1 MQTKFTTPVICLL
14 LISAKP
20 AIFKS
25 ENREV
30 TKYYVPVPAK
40 DASHKGFYISSIEIT
55 NKQYRDF
62 LNDLRAR
69 GETEKLK
76 SAMVDSVKW
85 KSFLGTNNEP
95 YVNYYFQHPAY
106 DNYPVVNVSQQGAL
120 LYCQWLTEKYN
131 TTARV
136 KVRFDL
142 PNEEQWVRAAQGGD
156 SSAVYAW
163 HGASLTYKKRGKWY
177 KSELGNY
184 KHHHATAGANT
195 NNENADITAPSISY
209 LPNAYGIYN
218 MSGNVAEMI
227 AGKNYT
233 KGGSWISPPDKLTLS
248 SKEEYAASAGGMPNV
263 GFRPIMQVLDGE

>member
-156 SSAVYAW
+156 SSQSM
-163 HGASLTYKKRGKWY
+163 HGMALRLPIKK
-177 KSELGNY
+177 
-184 KHHHATAGANT
+184 GANGI
-195 NNENADITAPSISY
+195 NPNWAITSITMQ
-209 LPNAYGIYN
+209 LPG
-218 MSGNVAEMI
+218 
-227 AGKNYT
+227 
-233 KGGSWISPPDKLTLS
+233 
-248 SKEEYAASAGGMPNV
+248 
-263 GFRPIMQVLDGE
+263 PIPTMKMQI